1 MNIAT
6 KRSKYTSAAGT
17 SDAKFDL
24 QLEVHHF
31 NGDGDEDLVCRI
43 PFTDYIDAKH
53 LSKKAETSK

>member
-6 KRSKYTSAAGT
+6 KRSKYTSATGT
-17 SDAKFDL
+17 TDAKFDL

-31 NGDGDEDLVCRI
+31 NGNGDEDLVCRI

-53 LSKKAETSK
+53 LSKGSDSSK

>member
-1 MNIAT
+1 MNTAT

-24 QLEVHHF
+24 QLEVHRF

-53 LSKKAETSK
+53 LSKNPDVSK